1 MANYKDIKGTT
12 VEVKSATLPTSPY
25 PQAEGGLYYNL
36 GNGDYQF
43 LGTGVG
49 AWATGANLNTT
60 RNDLDGSGTLTAGLA
75 FGGNPN
81 KAVTEE
87 YDGSSW
93 TEAGDLNTARRALT
107 GFGLQTATIA
117 AGGAEG
123 PYNNEVEQY
132 DGSSW
137 TEIAE
142 INTAGGGSP
151 GSCGT
156 TTAGLVFG
164 RRKLPSNTKGGE
176 TELWNGSSWAE
187 QSDLN
192 TARYAVGGLGTST
205 AALSIAGGP
214 PHMNNVESWDGSS
227 WTEIAEINTTRSQ
240 GGASGT
246 QDNGLYFVGEASP
259 GPQNNT
265 ESWNGTAWTEVGDAS
280 AGAGKVADS
289 DTSSLSAFFAGGDGP
304 PGGVVATTEEWL
316 VPQSISNLTI
326 TD

>member
-81 KAVTEE
+81 KAETEE
-87 YDGSSW
+87 YDGTSW
-93 TEAGDLNTARRALT
+93 TESGDLNTARRALT

-151 GSCGT
+151 GSAGT

-164 RRKLPSNTKGGE
+164 RRKLPGATKGGE
-176 TELWNGSSWAE
+176 TE
-187 QSDLN
+187 
-192 TARYAVGGLGTST
+192 T
-205 AALSIAGGP
+205 
-214 PHMNNVESWDGSS
+214 WDGSS
-227 WTEIAEINTTRSQ
+227 WTEVGDLNTARFSVGGLGTQTAALAVSGAPPHYANVEQWNGSAWTEVADINSARSA

-246 QDNGLYFVGEASP
+246 TTSALYFVGEDGTTKIDGFITYRIKIKEIDDATLVLNSQSTIQ
-259 GPQNNT
+259 GLTTKNQNYSYIT
-265 ESWNGTAWTEVGDAS
+265 
-280 AGAGKVADS
+280 K
-289 DTSSLSAFFAGGDGP
+289 LP
-304 PGGVVATTEEWL
+304 Y
-316 VPQSISNLTI
+316 QKIS
-326 TD
+326 

>member
-25 PQAEGGLYYNL
+25 PQPEGGLYYNL

-93 TEAGDLNTARRALT
+93 TESGDLNTARRALT

-164 RRKLPSNTKGGE
+164 RRKLPGATKGGE
-176 TELWNGSSWAE
+176 TE
-187 QSDLN
+187 
-192 TARYAVGGLGTST
+192 T
-205 AALSIAGGP
+205 
-214 PHMNNVESWDGSS
+214 WDGSS
-227 WTEIAEINTTRSQ
+227 WTEVGDLNTARFSVGGLGTQTAALAVSGAPPHYANVEQWNGSAWTEVADINSARSA

-246 QDNGLYFVGEASP
+246 TTSALYFVGED
-259 GPQNNT
+259 GTGVRNLT
-265 ESWNGTAWTEVGDAS
+265 ESWNGSAWTEIADAS

-289 DTSSLSAFFAGGDGP
+289 DSSSTAAFFAGGDGP
-304 PGGVVATTEEWL
+304 PGGAVNTTEEW
-316 VPQSISNLTI
+316 SFSHTIKTI
-326 TD
+326 TTS

>member
-1 MANYKDIKGTT
+1 MAKYKDIGGTT
-12 VEVKSATLPTSPY
+12 VGFRSVSEQYTY
-25 PQAEGGLYYNL
+25 PSGFEGSIYYNS
-36 GNGDYQF
+36 GNGQF
-43 LGTGVG
+43 EFVGTGTG
-49 AWATGANLNTT
+49 AWSSGANLNTA

-93 TEAGDLNTARRALT
+93 TECGDLNTARRALT

-142 INTAGGGSP
+142 IITAGGGSP

-164 RRKLPSNTKGGE
+164 RRKLPGATKGGE
-176 TELWNGSSWAE
+176 TETWNGSSWTE
-187 QSDLN
+187 VGELN
-192 TARYAVGGLGTST
+192 TARFTERGLGTQK
-205 AALSIAGGP
+205 AALAVSGAP
-214 PHMNNVESWDGSS
+214 PHYANVEQWNGSA
-227 WTEIAEINTTRSQ
+227 WTEVADINSARSA

-246 QDNGLYFVGEASP
+246 TTSALYFVGED
-259 GPQNNT
+259 GTRVRNLT
-265 ESWNGTAWTEVGDAS
+265 ESWNGSAWTEIADAS

-289 DTSSLSAFFAGGDGP
+289 DSSSTAAFFAGGDGP
-304 PGGVVATTEEWL
+304 PGGAVNTTEEW
-316 VPQSISNLTI
+316 SFSHTIKTI
-326 TD
+326 TTS

>member
-93 TEAGDLNTARRALT
+93 TESGDLNTARRALT

-117 AGGAEG
+117 AGGSEG

-164 RRKLPSNTKGGE
+164 RRKLPGATKGGE
-176 TELWNGSSWAE
+176 TETWNGSSWTE
-187 QSDLN
+187 VGDLN
-192 TARYAVGGLGTST
+192 TARFSVGGLGTQT
-205 AALSIAGGP
+205 AALAVSGAP
-214 PHMNNVESWDGSS
+214 PHYANVEQWNGSA
-227 WTEIAEINTTRSQ
+227 WTEVADINSARSA

-246 QDNGLYFVGEASP
+246 TTSALYFVGED
-259 GPQNNT
+259 GTGVRNLT
-265 ESWNGTAWTEVGDAS
+265 ESWNGSAWTEIADAS

-289 DTSSLSAFFAGGDGP
+289 DSSSTAAFFAGGDGP
-304 PGGVVATTEEWL
+304 PGGAVNTTEEW
-316 VPQSISNLTI
+316 SFSHTIKTI
-326 TD
+326 TTS